1 MRKPAQ
7 PSDSERRRRQTL
19 PAAGPARVTYG
30 RPQRLGPGT
39 VVAMVSM
46 RPDTADAVLE
56 VMQRH
61 GLSRSGAI
69 HHLVRLGAGLPPLP
83 PFN

>member
-1 MRKPAQ
+1 MKKPAQ
-7 PSDSERRRRQTL
+7 PRDSDRPRQRQIL
-19 PAAGPARVTYG
+19 PAVPGRVTYG

-46 RPDTADAVLE
+46 RPDTADAVLA